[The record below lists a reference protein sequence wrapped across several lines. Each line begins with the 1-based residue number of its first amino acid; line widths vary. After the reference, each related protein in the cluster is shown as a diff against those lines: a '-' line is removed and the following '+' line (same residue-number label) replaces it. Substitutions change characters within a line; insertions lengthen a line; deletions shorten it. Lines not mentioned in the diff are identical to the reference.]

1 MRGLL
6 QAGDHGEAIG
16 ILVDTR
22 VLPSENARESHRL
35 YELAHVGAALDE
47 LDDGSRAVARG
58 HLETALEWP
67 ESLGQGRPF
76 DPDERLVRFL
86 LGVVGDAGG
95 GPGAGS
101 ADPEGA
107 AALRARADSLA
118 GAASPTAVI
127 EGALVRRALATVGTS
142 RRQVAPSAHAGSQR
156 VSRGC
161 PGRRIASPRLADLRK
176 HD

>member
-1 MRGLL
+1 MLRYLDEDE
-6 QAGDHGEAIG
+6 QAVR
-16 ILVDTR
+16 ILADAR

-35 YELAHVGAALDE
+35 YEFAHVGAALDE
-47 LDDGSRAVARG
+47 LDAGDRAAARG

-86 LGVVGDAGG
+86 LGVVGEDAGG

-101 ADPEGA
+101 ADPEAA

-118 GAASPTAVI
+118 GVASPTEVI
-127 EGALVRRALATVGTS
+127 EQALVRRALATTARMG
-142 RRQVAPSAHAGSQR
+142 
-156 VSRGC
+156 
-161 PGRRIASPRLADLRK
+161 GR
-176 HD
+176 